1 MLSNLEK
8 NQFEGSFPSP
18 FIKVQKVPLAPLVQC
33 HGQFTGQKGGEEG
46 GEMAIEEAQVQSMEG
61 DQRTNVP

>member
-1 MLSNLEK
+1 MLNSLEKTNLEDR
-8 NQFEGSFPSP
+8 SLPP

>member
-1 MLSNLEK
+1 MANL
-8 NQFEGSFPSP
+8 
-18 FIKVQKVPLAPLVQC
+18 LVR
-33 HGQFTGQKGGEEG
+33 KEGEEG

>member
-8 NQFEGSFPSP
+8 TNLKDLSLPP
-18 FIKVQKVPLAPLVQC
+18 FIKVQKVPLAPLVQR

-46 GEMAIEEAQVQSMEG
+46 GEMAIEEAQVQSMGG
-61 DQRTNVP
+61 DQQTNVP